1 MFYKNNF
8 DLVTIEFVIAFPIF
22 AFRITKTHFKI
33 SSKMLKKLFSQFLLL
48 AAYVLPG
55 GSSLR
60 PFLHKLRNVNIGHNV
75 WISKL
80 VYIDE
85 NHPESIYIGDNST
98 IGFRTSIFSH
108 LYFGMPRKTN
118 PDKVVIGNNVFIGP
132 HCLIL
137 PNVTIG
143 DGAVIKGGTVVTRN
157 VPPNTLYGMPNAEPL
172 ANLTVPLTSEF
183 GYDEFVKGIRPL
195 RKKK

>member
-1 MFYKNNF
+1 M
-8 DLVTIEFVIAFPIF
+8 LR
-22 AFRITKTHFKI
+22 RIKSRI
-33 SSKMLKKLFSQFLLL
+33 
-48 AAYVLPG
+48 
-55 GSSLR
+55 
-60 PFLHKLRNVNIGHNV
+60 LHKLASSVPFGGTLRPALHKARGVQIGDNV
-75 WISKL
+75 WISKF

-85 NHPESIYIGDNST
+85 NHPECISIGNNST
-98 IGFRTSIFSH
+98 IGLRTSIFAH
-108 LYFGMPRKTN
+108 TYFGMPRKTN

-183 GYDEFVKGIRPL
+183 GYDEFVKGIRPF